1 LSHNAET
8 AAPFAMSVH
17 FKDIAV
23 QPADDGFR
31 LSEVPL
37 GTGAL
42 DLPRIP
48 CLTAGYFATF
58 PERKAARLD
67 AMMYWVKANPPK
79 QAVPVVIGKPFA
91 QVLAE
96 EEANNRACL
105 GWMRKNISR

>member
-1 LSHNAET
+1 
-8 AAPFAMSVH
+8 MSVH
-17 FKDIAV
+17 FKDMAV

-48 CLTAGYFATF
+48 CLTGGYFATF

-79 QAVPVVIGKPFA
+79 QAVPVVSGKPFA

-96 EEANNRACL
+96 EEANNRARL
-105 GWMRKNISR
+105 GWMRKNISG